1 MRASVK
7 EGDERPVKKDRDKV
21 QAVRARQR
29 ALGRELRRM
38 YDEVV
43 QEPIPEEFVDLLRQ
57 IDQTDGKNPK
67 KGETR

>member
-1 MRASVK
+1 MRANLK
-7 EGDERPVKKDRDKV
+7 EGEVRPVKKDPGKV

-43 QEPIPEEFVDLLRQ
+43 REPIPDEFLDLLRQ
-57 IDQTDGKNPK
+57 IDKSNGTDSA
-67 KGETR
+67 KGEPR